1 MAQLRDLTS
10 EIGHEVNRMA
20 WELRPTALD
29 DLGLETAI
37 TQYIEEWGE
46 RSRLHFDLQLSLGD
60 RRLPQTVETTVY
72 RALQE
77 AVTNVVRHAGAAN
90 GWPSSSR
97 RRTQQLQLIV
107 EDDGKGFRPDDTEGG
122 APGAQ
127 RLGLLGVRERLAL
140 VDGSL
145 EVESSPGAGTT
156 LFVRVPV

>member
-1 MAQLRDLTS
+1 
-10 EIGHEVNRMA
+10 MA

-90 GWPSSSR
+90 VAVILAA
-97 RRTQQLQLIV
+97 TDEQLQLIV